1 MKSSGKVWKFEWKV
15 FGKILESVKFGMLG
29 ETFGERILARVKRV
43 GKGEYAGSGRHASW
57 ESWSIVSL
65 MTKKIYKQNKAQYDN
80 NKSKLNCCLDDEAHV
95 SDKDYIVEEKEES
108 RIIRRRYEIDE
119 RM

>member
-15 FGKILESVKFGMLG
+15 FWKILENVKFGMLG
-29 ETFGERILARVKRV
+29 ESFGERILARVKRL
-43 GKGEYAGSGRHASW
+43 GKVEYAGSGRHTSW

-65 MTKKIYKQNKAQYDN
+65 MTNQIYKQKKMQYDN
-80 NKSKLNCCLDDEAHV
+80 NKSKLNCCLDDEAHG
-95 SDKDYIVEEKEES
+95 SDNDYIIEEKEES